1 MSADL
6 QGRLLDAVSRC
17 LAPIVRLLMGAGVNY
32 TQFDELAKRA
42 FLEQAFGD
50 PEERG
55 RATNISRAAVR
66 TGLSRKEVARL
77 KAALDDPPA
86 RRSTFEIGRPARA
99 LQLWHSDPDFLDEAG
114 DPVDLPFDE
123 GEPSFVKLVK
133 RVGGDVP
140 AGAVRAELLSAGGMI
155 ELPNGRLRVQKR
167 FFVPSAY
174 GEDFIVGL
182 AFIVAPLLETMRH
195 NLENPDQPFIQ
206 RIAYSDHLPDSEM
219 GTFREISHVQAAQL
233 MQRVDE
239 WLAEHEEDSSES
251 EDVDKRVGLGV
262 FYFENKRGR
271 QAK

>member
-1 MSADL
+1 
-6 QGRLLDAVSRC
+6 
-17 LAPIVRLLMGAGVNY
+17 MGAGINY

-42 FLEQAFGD
+42 FLQQAFGHPD
-50 PEERG
+50 EIG

-77 KAALDDPPA
+77 KAALDNPQNSP
-86 RRSTFEIGRPARA
+86 STFEIGRPARA

-123 GEPSFVKLVK
+123 GDPSFVMLVK

-140 AGAVRAELLSAGGMI
+140 AGAVRAELLAAGGMT

-182 AFIVAPLLETMRH
+182 AFIVAPILETMRH
-195 NLENPDQPFIQ
+195 NLENPGQPFIQ
-206 RIAYSDHLPDSEM
+206 RIAYSDHLPDAEKDA
-219 GTFREISHVQAAQL
+219 FREVSHSQAAQL
-233 MQRVDE
+233 MHSIDK
-239 WLAEHEEDSSES
+239 WLAEHEEGTAES
-251 EDVDKRVGLGV
+251 EDVEQRVGLGV
-262 FYFENKRGR
+262 FYFENSRKR
-271 QAK
+271 